1 MPLLYHM
8 LGGISTD
15 FLLTRVCPYDILTLT
30 LDKFYMLDKFYILQL
45 RKEADNVKYRYY
57 SYPVYV
63 NKFEYLRCDSSS
75 VRKDF
80 LLAVN

>member
-1 MPLLYHM
+1 M

-15 FLLTRVCPYDILTLT
+15 FLLTWSGPCDILTLT
-30 LDKFYMLDKFYILQL
+30 LDRFYILQL

-63 NKFEYLRCDSSS
+63 NKFEYLLCDGPS